1 MRKYRGKKMTTL
13 RIMVTGLLLIA
24 FAMNIISAAQ
34 DENISPDELIDDIG
48 EYNGSIGPDNALYG
62 LKLAFERLD
71 EGFTFNETEKL
82 EKKVYHSKLRISE
95 AKTELKKKNDEGAKK
110 AFENYREKIK
120 ETEVSISDINGTD
133 SGIINSQKMAKKHQ
147 YVLERLLEIHPNNT
161 GLKNAYYNSIELED
175 KFEEKT
181 QKKLESVQTKEGKH
195 YLREAKKE
203 DKDESGVKEFNNELK
218 LNAKI
223 IDNKT
228 QVEIK
233 LNFISNK
240 TDNLSIADEI
250 LKELRLSKDNIS
262 NMIEIEDSKVKELKS
277 ILESQ
282 AKIGLNVS
290 RINVDYRF
298 TLESTN
304 GTEII
309 NGTYNKLSNLT
320 RAQILDILEI
330 QTIQN
335 DKDILQEEKE
345 NKSEENNEIPAE
357 KNIRNKDEKP
367 EDHYARQEQNDKRED

>member
-1 MRKYRGKKMTTL
+1 MRK
-13 RIMVTGLLLIA
+13 
-24 FAMNIISAAQ
+24 FHS
-34 DENISPDELIDDIG
+34 DELIDDIG

-82 EKKVYHSKLRISE
+82 EKKVYHSNLRISE
-95 AKTELKKKNDEGAKK
+95 AKTEFKNKNDEGAKK

-120 ETEVSISDINGTD
+120 ETEVTISDINGTD
-133 SGIINSQKMAKKHQ
+133 SGIINSQKMVKKHQ
-147 YVLERLLEIHPNNT
+147 YVLERLLEKHPNNT
-161 GLKNAYYNSIELED
+161 GLKNAYDNSIELED

-181 QKKLESVQTKEGKH
+181 QMKLESVQTKEGKH
-195 YLREAKKE
+195 YLREANKEEKE
-203 DKDESGVKEFNNELK
+203 DKEAQDEFGVQEFNNEFK
-218 LNAKI
+218 LNARI

-250 LKELRLSKDNIS
+250 LKELRMSKDNIS
-262 NMIEIEDSKVKELKS
+262 NMLKIEDSEVKELKS

-290 RINVDYRF
+290 HINVDYMF
-298 TLESTN
+298 TLDSTN

-330 QTIQN
+330 KTIQD

-345 NKSEENNEIPAE
+345 NKSEENE
-357 KNIRNKDEKP
+357 
-367 EDHYARQEQNDKRED
+367 

>member
-1 MRKYRGKKMTTL
+1 MKPKNWRKSVSFKT
-13 RIMVTGLLLIA
+13 
-24 FAMNIISAAQ
+24 S
-34 DENISPDELIDDIG
+34 DIQ
-48 EYNGSIGPDNALYG
+48 
-62 LKLAFERLD
+62 
-71 EGFTFNETEKL
+71 
-82 EKKVYHSKLRISE
+82 
-95 AKTELKKKNDEGAKK
+95 AKTELKNKNDEGAKK

-120 ETEVSISDINGTD
+120 ETEVSISDINGTG

-203 DKDESGVKEFNNELK
+203 DKEEFGVKEFNTELK
-218 LNAKI
+218 LNARI

-240 TDNLSIADEI
+240 TDNNSIANEI
-250 LKELRLSKDNIS
+250 LKELRMSKDNIS
-262 NMIEIEDSKVKELKS
+262 NMLKIEDSKVKELKS

-282 AKIGLNVS
+282 AKIGLNIS
-290 RINVDYRF
+290 HINVDYMF
-298 TLESTN
+298 TLDSTN

-330 QTIQN
+330 KTIQDDN
-335 DKDILQEEKE
+335 DILQEEKE

-367 EDHYARQEQNDKRED
+367 EDHRCKTRKK